1 MCNTLW
7 RLYLSVQS
15 FLSSFDSLPC
25 LLPCIAPVT
34 GFTSRGLWSHGAG
47 NELFVDSC
55 WFREIGAEKDVWQC
69 HNGTAKTGTG
79 IWLDN
84 NDHSIANVVVYC
96 SLSGVRSLFSVTTS
110 RFSSLPP
117 LHLSA
122 NTECIRVS
130 LLLQARSIAF
140 TLHLTSTLIHT
151 HSLSLIL
158 FHSLRLSSTLFHFL
172 SFSSTHF
179 YSLPLSSTLILSLSF
194 SSTLCQVWSST
205 EVRRSFATLTSTQW
219 DRTLTPTAART
230 LLPAH
235 LTSHTL
241 RMCARHYL

>member
-151 HSLSLIL
+151 HSLS
-158 FHSLRLSSTLFHFL
+158 
-172 SFSSTHF
+172 FSSTHF
-179 YSLPLSSTLILSLSF
+179 DSLPLSSTFSHSLP
-194 SSTLCQVWSST
+194 
-205 EVRRSFATLTSTQW
+205 LTST
-219 DRTLTPTAART
+219 LFHSLP
-230 LLPAH
+230 LLSSP
-235 LTSHTL
+235 SHSLPLSVRYGHQRKCVGRSQRSRLHNGTVRSPQRL
-241 RMCARHYL
+241 RVRYCLPI